1 MPCPVS
7 ILVACQ
13 LLLLVGASALKPRW
27 CLAHRSSLN
36 LLTRVFRR
44 AHTGLPSLVLCMRSV
59 DPIYF
64 S

>member
-36 LLTRVFRR
+36 LVTRVFRR
-44 AHTGLPSLVLCMRSV
+44 APASPAWFCA
-59 DPIYF
+59 
-64 S
+64 